1 MIAYLSGKVLK
12 KTDKG
17 IILDTGNIGYFVHLS
32 KTAMTDL
39 EEKQDAEFFIHSH
52 IREDAFDLYGFNT
65 YEELSFFKQLISIN
79 GIGPRVAT
87 EILSVPA
94 EKIKAA
100 IINEDDKFLCK
111 IPGIGPKIAK
121 RIVLELKGKV
131 DMDHTDR
138 HYQKLDEKID
148 DEAFDALAKLGY
160 QPQQI
165 RKILNNLPANIKAT
179 EQIITHFLK
188 NV

>member
-1 MIAYLSGKVLK
+1 MIAYLSGKIIK

-17 IILDTGNIGYFVHLS
+17 IILDTGNIGYLVGLS
-32 KTAMTDL
+32 KTMNANVNEDENISL
-39 EEKQDAEFFIHSH
+39 FIHSH

-65 YEELSFFKQLISIN
+65 FEELGFFKQLISIN
-79 GIGPRVAT
+79 GIGPKVAM
-87 EILSVPA
+87 EILSADTDKV
-94 EKIKAA
+94 KLA

-111 IPGIGPKIAK
+111 IPGIGAKTAK

-131 DMDHTDR
+131 DLEQLDR
-138 HYQKLDEKID
+138 PYQKIDEKID
-148 DEAFDALAKLGY
+148 DEAYDALAKLGY

-165 RKILNNLPANIKAT
+165 RKILNSLPSDIKDT
-179 EQIITHFLK
+179 EQIITYFLK